1 MGTDEIEEVP
11 ADIELVQRVHR
22 NGSLSRRRGRSNYS
36 SIDEE
41 QEAGDYVDVTFEVQG
56 DSIALHVEPVTGNND
71 RGEDDKL
78 ILLGKG
84 MEKKRSFGDSFGR
97 TASNHLRQLSREVIR
112 LTSFS
117 RQVEVEKGKYDRTM
131 SAAFHALK
139 GLKFITKNDGDAGW
153 KKVEDEFDRLIKEKE
168 TNDGLLPREKFAECI
183 GTA

>member
-1 MGTDEIEEVP
+1 MGTDKIEEVP
-11 ADIELVQRVHR
+11 EDIELVQRVHR
-22 NGSLSRRRGRSNYS
+22 NGSLSRRRGTSNYS

-41 QEAGDYVDVTFEVQG
+41 KEAGDYVEITMHIQR
-56 DSIALHVEPVTGNND
+56 DSFAVESVKPVTGKD
-71 RGEDDKL
+71 DHGEEDKFVL
-78 ILLGKG
+78 FGKG
-84 MEKKRSFGDSFGR
+84 MEKKRSFR

-117 RQVEVEKGKYDRTM
+117 RQVGVVKGKYDRTM

-168 TNDGLLPREKFAECI
+168 TNDGLLLRDKFAECI